1 MVAGLAAF
9 LLSSCS
15 LVYTDQEDCDFGLH
29 LRFKYDYNMSFG
41 DAFASQVSRV
51 SVYVF
56 DEDGNI
62 QIASDKNR
70 RIVRI
75 LSFKDDGI
83 HIENALK
90 NKTLRIPWK
99 KIAAI
104 NKSKEVKNGLE
115 IKMRD
120 GRYVSFSI
128 YNSYKIQQ
136 ITEFIANYIADKS
149 NNRI

>member
-1 MVAGLAAF
+1 MALN
-9 LLSSCS
+9 LSPEKGVKLTKKDRAHVMKKMKQGWKATC
-15 LVYTDQEDCDFGLH
+15 LIPD
-29 LRFKYDYNMSFG
+29 
-41 DAFASQVSRV
+41 
-51 SVYVF
+51 YVF
-56 DEDGNI
+56 DENGNI

-75 LSFKDDGI
+75 VKFKDDGI

-90 NKTLRIPWK
+90 SKNLRINWK

-104 NKSKEVKNGLE
+104 NKSKEVKNALE

-128 YNSYKIQQ
+128 YNSYKYNQ
-136 ITEFIANYIADKS
+136 IMEFIANYIVKKCEETP
-149 NNRI
+149 

>member
-1 MVAGLAAF
+1 MALN
-9 LLSSCS
+9 LSPEKGVKLTKKDRAHVMKKMKQGWKATC
-15 LVYTDQEDCDFGLH
+15 LIPD
-29 LRFKYDYNMSFG
+29 
-41 DAFASQVSRV
+41 
-51 SVYVF
+51 YVF
-56 DEDGNI
+56 DENGNI

-70 RIVRI
+70 RSVRI
-75 LSFKDDGI
+75 VKFKDDGI

-90 NKTLRIPWK
+90 SKNLRINWK

-128 YNSYKIQQ
+128 YNSYKYNQ
-136 ITEFIANYIADKS
+136 IMEFIANYIVKKCEETP
-149 NNRI
+149 

>member
-1 MVAGLAAF
+1 MALN
-9 LLSSCS
+9 LSPEKGVKLTKKDRAHVMKKMKQGWKATC
-15 LVYTDQEDCDFGLH
+15 LIPD
-29 LRFKYDYNMSFG
+29 
-41 DAFASQVSRV
+41 
-51 SVYVF
+51 YVF
-56 DEDGNI
+56 DENGNI

-75 LSFKDDGI
+75 VKFKDDGI

-90 NKTLRIPWK
+90 SKNLRINWK

-128 YNSYKIQQ
+128 YNSYKYNQ
-136 ITEFIANYIADKS
+136 IMEFIANHIVKKCEETP
-149 NNRI
+149 

>member
-1 MVAGLAAF
+1 MALN
-9 LLSSCS
+9 LSPEKGVKLTKKDRAHVMKKMKQGWKATC
-15 LVYTDQEDCDFGLH
+15 LIPD
-29 LRFKYDYNMSFG
+29 
-41 DAFASQVSRV
+41 
-51 SVYVF
+51 YVF
-56 DEDGNI
+56 DENGNI

-75 LSFKDDGI
+75 VRFKDDGI

-90 NKTLRIPWK
+90 SKNLRINWK

-128 YNSYKIQQ
+128 YNSYKYNQ
-136 ITEFIANYIADKS
+136 IMEFIANYIVKKCEETP
-149 NNRI
+149 